1 MHADHGLQILDR
13 SFTEFHHFWAGAG
26 VVPEDFQV
34 GSLGREGGGCGFDGE
49 EVIKI

>member
-1 MHADHGLQILDR
+1 LDR
-13 SFTEFHHFWAGAG
+13 SFTEFHYFWAGAG

-34 GSLGREGGGCGFDGE
+34 GFLGCEGGGRGFDGE